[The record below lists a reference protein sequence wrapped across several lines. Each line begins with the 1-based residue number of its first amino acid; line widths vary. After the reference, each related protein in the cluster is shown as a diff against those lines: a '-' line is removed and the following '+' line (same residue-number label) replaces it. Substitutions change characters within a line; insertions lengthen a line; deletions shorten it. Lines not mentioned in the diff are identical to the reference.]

1 MLLLDNRNQN
11 QNQYQVSQMQL
22 SDQKLDYVDFLRK
35 FAQWNSDCV
44 TLKLSKVDIQNVHD

>member
-1 MLLLDNRNQN
+1 MLLLDNRN